1 MIKKNRVIDVLWCM
15 CVCVSSVGQERTISI
30 MIMAEWKKN
39 EDGLSSEKKSFNG
52 LGWFDGGWVE
62 WWG

>member
-1 MIKKNRVIDVLWCM
+1 MIKKKMFELLMYYD
-15 CVCVSSVGQERTISI
+15 VCVSSVGQERTISI